1 MEKDKRF
8 DRVIIWGHPLNS
20 HTHSYIHYGFYH
32 AFKYLGY
39 ETHWVDSRSDLSG
52 INFSRCLF
60 ITEGQVDTG
69 MPKLKDSYYLLH
81 NSSEK
86 EILEVGGKCLYFQVY
101 THDAPPRG
109 ESINKYT
116 IIEDSSPVRCL
127 YSCWATDLLPH
138 EIDENSARNDLEN
151 RIVYWVGSN
160 QENLEPFFRECRSN
174 GIEVKIIDPWR
185 SPITFETNRNYVN
198 SSFISPAIQSNWQ
211 VSVGYIPCR
220 IFKNISY
227 GHFGYT
233 NSEMVNSI
241 FDNELI
247 YSPNVSELFYKAME
261 FKNSPIHLE
270 KLKYL
275 MNEVKNKHT
284 YLNRIGDILRFLPD

>member
-1 MEKDKRF
+1 MDKRF
-8 DRVIIWGHPLNS
+8 NKVIIWGHPLNS
-20 HTHSYIHYGFYH
+20 HTHSYIHSAFYK
-32 AFKYLGY
+32 AFNYLGY
-39 ETHWVDSRSDLSG
+39 ETLWLNNNSDISG
-52 INFSRCLF
+52 IDFSNSLF
-60 ITEGQVDTG
+60 LSEGQVDSG
-69 MPKLKDSYYLLH
+69 MPKIKGCYYILH
-81 NSSEK
+81 NSNRTQ
-86 EILEVGGKCLYFQVY
+86 EILEEGGKCLIFQVY

-116 IIEDSSPVRCL
+116 IIENSYPVRCL

-138 EIDENSARNDLEN
+138 EIDVNNARNNLDN
-151 RIVYWVGSN
+151 RVLYWVGS
-160 QENLEPFFRECRSN
+160 QQGNLEPFFSECRKNS
-174 GIEVKIIDPWR
+174 IDVKIIDPWKGAISFEDNR
-185 SPITFETNRNYVN
+185 SYVN
-198 SSFISPAIQSNWQ
+198 SSFISPSIQSDWQ

-241 FDNELI
+241 FDNELV
-247 YSPNVSELFYKAME
+247 YSPNPGDLFYKALE
-261 FKNSPIHLE
+261 FKNSPNHIE

-284 YLNRIGDILRFLPD
+284 YLNRIEDILKFLPE